1 LEQLTARQVAHR
13 LRSLL
18 RLWSR
23 AAAHAGRRHAVCLA
37 DATDAHRRRAAA
49 LRGLQA
55 HHRTVRCI
63 DDCRCIDE
71 QRTAAPFAAAPYYRL
86 RGRGRRGQLLG
97 SFRLGSFCFGS
108 FRLGSF
114 RLGSFCFGSFR
125 LGSFRLGSFRLLPLA
140 CGQLRRR
147 EPWGSGAA
155 RRGGV

>member
-1 LEQLTARQVAHR
+1 MEQLTTRQVAHR

-114 RLGSFCFGSFR
+114 RLGSF
-125 LGSFRLGSFRLLPLA
+125 RLLPLA
-140 CGQLRRR
+140 CGQLRSR